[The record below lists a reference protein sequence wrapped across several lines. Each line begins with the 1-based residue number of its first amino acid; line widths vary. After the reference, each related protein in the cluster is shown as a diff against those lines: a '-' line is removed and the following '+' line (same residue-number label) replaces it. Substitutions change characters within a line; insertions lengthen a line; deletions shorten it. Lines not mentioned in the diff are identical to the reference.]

1 MPNKLD
7 KFGIKFWLKATDV
20 NSKYITNGFP
30 CLRKDK
36 RRESSI
42 ALGEFVVL
50 KLVEP
55 FTG

>member
-7 KFGIKFWLKATDV
+7 KFGIKFWLATDV

-30 CLRKDK
+30 CSRKDK
-36 RRESSI
+36 RESSTTFGKF
-42 ALGEFVVL
+42 AVF
-50 KLVEP
+50 KLIEP